1 MAKTLPGD
9 HPADDHSAHTPTVSR
24 RGICRGI
31 AVTALPLT
39 ASCSALSGFLS
50 GDPGEVTVFNNTG
63 SMITVTTTVTNLAEG
78 DRSPLRHDRYR
89 RVRGN

>member
-9 HPADDHSAHTPTVSR
+9 HPADDYSAHTPTVSR

-39 ASCSALSGFLS
+39 AGYSALS